1 MIDPVDAD
9 VRTLDTVA
17 KTELLYPKNWE
28 GGAKEAIDF
37 TLNEYLEPKAI
48 EKITILGAGATEH

>member
-17 KTELLYPKNWE
+17 KTELLYPKSW
-28 GGAKEAIDF
+28 GAKEAIDF
-37 TLNEYLEPKAI
+37 TLNEYLEPKAV
-48 EKITILGAGATEH
+48 EKN